1 MAKKRKLWDINNV
14 LTTLKAG
21 VVSIVTG
28 IPMAL
33 LVYGRG
39 IAGEQATLRILSLL
53 MLGYG
58 IFQLWFWGFLAKK
71 WWGWK

>member
-39 IAGEQATLRILSLL
+39 IAGEQATVRILSLL

-71 WWGWK
+71 WWKFK